1 MDILVVLEDSSGK
14 IHRLGL
20 EAIVAA
26 QALANSQNL
35 SVSSLVIGMN
45 ADDLSSEASQYNMD
59 RVLKVKNDLVS
70 AYSSDGYTEVV
81 KQVIER
87 ESPKYIFFGHSYQV
101 RDYVPKLSAKLMK
114 PFLADSVS
122 FEVNEDLAVSTKQ
135 TIYKM
140 SVRYQKRVLK
150 YAQIFIITRRTK
162 LI

>member
-45 ADDLSSEASQYNMD
+45 ADDLSSEASQYKME

-70 AYSSDGYTEVV
+70 SYSSDGYTEVV

-114 PFLADSVS
+114 PFLADSIQFLV
-122 FEVNEDLAVSTKQ
+122 K
-135 TIYKM
+135 
-140 SVRYQKRVLK
+140 
-150 YAQIFIITRRTK
+150 
-162 LI
+162 

>member
-14 IHRLGL
+14 IHRLSL

-45 ADDLSSEASQYNMD
+45 ADDLSSEASQYKME

-70 AYSSDGYTEVV
+70 SYSSDGYTEVV

-135 TIYKM
+135 MYNAKLLSSIAVSYTHLTLPT
-140 SVRYQKRVLK
+140 KRIV
-150 YAQIFIITRRTK
+150 
-162 LI
+162 

>member
-26 QALANSQNL
+26 QSLANSQKL

-70 AYSSDGYTEVV
+70 LRHVFSQFILVHKNRTPSSTAYYHGG
-81 KQVIER
+81 I
-87 ESPKYIFFGHSYQV
+87 
-101 RDYVPKLSAKLMK
+101 
-114 PFLADSVS
+114 
-122 FEVNEDLAVSTKQ
+122 
-135 TIYKM
+135 
-140 SVRYQKRVLK
+140 
-150 YAQIFIITRRTK
+150 
-162 LI
+162 

>member
-1 MDILVVLEDSSGK
+1 MDILVVLEDASGK

-70 AYSSDGYTEVV
+70 
-81 KQVIER
+81 
-87 ESPKYIFFGHSYQV
+87 SY
-101 RDYVPKLSAKLMK
+101 
-114 PFLADSVS
+114 
-122 FEVNEDLAVSTKQ
+122 
-135 TIYKM
+135 
-140 SVRYQKRVLK
+140 
-150 YAQIFIITRRTK
+150 
-162 LI
+162 

>member
-45 ADDLSSEASQYNMD
+45 ADDLSSEASQYKME

-70 AYSSDGYTEVV
+70 SYSSDGYTEVV

-87 ESPKYIFFGHSYQV
+87 ESPKYIFLVTAIRFV
-101 RDYVPKLSAKLMK
+101 
-114 PFLADSVS
+114 
-122 FEVNEDLAVSTKQ
+122 
-135 TIYKM
+135 
-140 SVRYQKRVLK
+140 
-150 YAQIFIITRRTK
+150 ITFQN
-162 LI
+162 

>member
-26 QALANSQNL
+26 QALANSQKL

-70 AYSSDGYTEVV
+70 SYSSDGYTEVV

-101 RDYVPKLSAKLMK
+101 RDYVPK
-114 PFLADSVS
+114 
-122 FEVNEDLAVSTKQ
+122 
-135 TIYKM
+135 
-140 SVRYQKRVLK
+140 
-150 YAQIFIITRRTK
+150 
-162 LI
+162 

>member
-26 QALANSQNL
+26 QSLANSQKL

-70 AYSSDGYTEVV
+70 SYSSDGYTEVV

-101 RDYVPKLSAKLMK
+101 RDYVPKLSARLMK
-114 PFLADSVS
+114 PFLADSVA
-122 FEVNEDLAVSTKQ
+122 FEVLS
-135 TIYKM
+135 
-140 SVRYQKRVLK
+140 
-150 YAQIFIITRRTK
+150 
-162 LI
+162 LIHI

>member
-26 QALANSQNL
+26 QSLANSQKL

-45 ADDLSSEASQYNMD
+45 ADDLTSEASQYNMD

-70 AYSSDGYTEVV
+70 SYSSDGYTEVV

-101 RDYVPKLSAKLMK
+101 RDYVPKLSVRLMK
-114 PFLADSVS
+114 PFLADSVA
-122 FEVNEDLAVSTKQ
+122 FEVDGVAVSTKQ
-135 TIYKM
+135 MY
-140 SVRYQKRVLK
+140 
-150 YAQIFIITRRTK
+150 YA
-162 LI
+162 

>member
-45 ADDLSSEASQYNMD
+45 ADDLSSEASQYKME

-70 AYSSDGYTEVV
+70 SYSSDGYTEVV

-101 RDYVPKLSAKLMK
+101 RDYVPKLSAKLK
-114 PFLADSVS
+114 VDF
-122 FEVNEDLAVSTKQ
+122 F
-135 TIYKM
+135 
-140 SVRYQKRVLK
+140 
-150 YAQIFIITRRTK
+150 K
-162 LI
+162 LMALE